1 MRELLQFQA
10 DDRLF
15 VSLILNQGVIL
26 TGLRAPMLNFIVDR
40 SVRGCALNI
49 VT

>member
-26 TGLRAPMLNFIVDR
+26 TGLRDLLFNFIVDL
-40 SVRGCALNI
+40 SVLVCSLNM